1 MNRSFIDIINILG
14 AILVAAVIIFA
25 FYSLFID
32 KPFYEPSSY
41 WDNSSGT
48 TIGEG
53 EESGS
58 YESDKPIDKLYI
70 KNISGRIETEGW
82 NKDYI
87 RLDYRKR
94 GPGKAPEVKT
104 DLAGSELTIAAVY
117 PKSPGNFGSVDFFL
131 KVPEDIEFLK
141 ANSVSGRIE
150 ISGLGENTE
159 QRLST
164 TSGSITTDSS
174 GDLDISSVSGSLSFN
189 SSGDEIE
196 ASTTSGRINGA
207 LEKVHSSGKIDISS
221 VSGSVALEVP
231 SGLNAE
237 VDLHSVSGS
246 VSSELPVSVTETK
259 RNTIRGVIGSGGPD
273 VEISTVSGS
282 IKITE

>member
-41 WDNSSGT
+41 WNNGSGT
-48 TIGEG
+48 AINEG
-53 EESGS
+53 EESGT
-58 YESDKPIDKLYI
+58 YESDKPVDKLYI
-70 KNISGRIETEGW
+70 KNISGIIEAESW
-82 NKDYI
+82 NENYI
-87 RLDYRKR
+87 KLDFRKH

-104 DLAGSELTIAAVY
+104 DLAGTELTIAAVY

-131 KVPEDIEFLK
+131 KVPEDLMFLK
-141 ANSVSGRIE
+141 VNSVSGRIN
-150 ISGLGENTE
+150 ISGLGEDTE
-159 QRLST
+159 QKLST
-164 TSGSITTDSS
+164 TSGNITTDSA
-174 GDLDISSVSGSLSFN
+174 GDLDISSVSGALSF
-189 SSGDEIE
+189 SAFGDEIE
-196 ASTTSGRINGA
+196 ASTTSGRIQGV
-207 LEKVHSSGKIDISS
+207 LEKNHPSGKIDISS
-221 VSGSVALEVP
+221 VSGRVMLEVP
-231 SGLNAE
+231 SGFNAD

-259 RNTIRGVIGSGGPD
+259 RNTIRGVIGSGGTD